1 MFIIKS
7 NAILN
12 SFCLCV
18 ILCVFK
24 FILVVAKINIIC
36 NNNNVYLMQDVC
48 PSEEGDSSQLAAA
61 IILSA
66 PPKRRQVFL
75 QASST
80 GSDVGGATAP
90 DKAFKRRTW
99 HVDRVVRVIA
109 LDDNEEE
116 GTSSLP
122 SLNRSTSSDSYH
134 KTGKYYLWL
143 YEVQHVL
150 YMYYAV

>member
-1 MFIIKS
+1 M
-7 NAILN
+7 
-12 SFCLCV
+12 
-18 ILCVFK
+18 
-24 FILVVAKINIIC
+24 
-36 NNNNVYLMQDVC
+36 
-48 PSEEGDSSQLAAA
+48 
-61 IILSA
+61 
-66 PPKRRQVFL
+66 FL